1 MDAELVAPAPS
12 PPGAWAT
19 IRDALAGS
27 HRGEYTDGPIDRAI
41 VLLAVPMVLE
51 LVLESVFAVVD
62 VFFVARVGSDSVAT
76 VGLTESMLT
85 VIYAVAIGLS
95 MGATAVVAR
104 RIGEGDRDGAARAAV
119 QAILLGALVAVPV
132 GMLGSWFAPSLLS
145 LMGAG
150 PDVLAHAS
158 YATVVFGGNVVILQL
173 FLINAVFRGA
183 GDAAVAMRVL
193 WIANAFNIC
202 LDPCFI
208 FGLGPF
214 PRLGV
219 TGAAVATTTGRGIG
233 VLVQLYLLSRSDGR
247 IRIRLRHLRIEPAV
261 MGNML
266 RISGTAVVQM
276 LIGTTTWIGVMRIL
290 ASFGSVAVAG
300 CTIAIRIV
308 MFVLM
313 PSWGLSN
320 AAATL
325 VGQNLGAG
333 KPDRAEAS
341 VWRACLY
348 NAGVLGVLA
357 VFFVVFAGRVVAL
370 FTDDPAVAPIAT
382 SALRI
387 IAGGFPFY
395 AAGYVLTQ
403 AFNGAGDTTTPTLV
417 NLGCFWLFEIP
428 LAYVL
433 ARPFGW
439 GPPGV
444 FWAGAAAFSTLSIVS
459 ALLFR
464 RGTWKTTRV

>member
-1 MDAELVAPAPS
+1 MSTTEIELAAA
-12 PPGAWAT
+12 PPGFWSTVREAV
-19 IRDALAGS
+19 AGS
-27 HRGEYTDGPIDRAI
+27 HQGEYTDGPIGRAI
-41 VLLAVPMVLE
+41 LLLAVPMVLE

-62 VFFVARVGSDSVAT
+62 VFFVSRVGPDSVAT

-85 VIYAVAIGLS
+85 LVYAVAIGLS

-104 RIGEGDRDGAARAAV
+104 RVGEGDRDGAARAAV
-119 QAILLGALVAVPV
+119 QAIALAIAVAMPIGVAGA
-132 GMLGSWFAPSLLS
+132 WFAPALLAA
-145 LMGAG
+145 MGAT

-158 YATVVFGGNVVILQL
+158 YASIVLGCNGVIMLL

-183 GDAAVAMRVL
+183 GDAAIAMRVL
-193 WIANAFNIC
+193 WIANVFNIC

-233 VLVQLYLLSRSDGR
+233 VLVQLYALSRRDGR
-247 IRIRLRHLRIEPAV
+247 IRIERAHLRLEPRV
-261 MGNML
+261 MFSIL
-266 RISGTAVVQM
+266 RLSGTAVVQM
-276 LIGTTTWIGVMRIL
+276 LIGTTSYIGLMRIL
-290 ASFGSVAVAG
+290 MSFGSVVVAG

-333 KPDRAEAS
+333 KPERAEAS
-341 VWRACLY
+341 VWRACMY
-348 NAGVLGVLA
+348 NVGVLA
-357 VFFVVFAGRVVAL
+357 LVAIVFVVFADDVVAL
-370 FTDDPAVAPIAT
+370 FTSDAGVSPIA
-382 SALRI
+382 SLGLRI
-387 IAGGFPFY
+387 ISGGFPFY

-403 AFNGAGDTTTPTLV
+403 SFNGAGDTVTPTL
-417 NLGCFWLFEIP
+417 LSLFCFWLFEIP

-433 ARPFGW
+433 ARPLAM
-439 GPPGV
+439 GPAGV
-444 FWAGAAAFSTLSIVS
+444 FWAMAIAFSVLSVVS

-464 RGTWKTTRV
+464 RGTWKLKRV

>member
-1 MDAELVAPAPS
+1 VIEAELTAPAPPRLWS
-12 PPGAWAT
+12 T

-27 HRGEYTDGPIDRAI
+27 HRGEYTEGPIDRAI
-41 VLLAVPMVLE
+41 ILLAVPMVLE

-119 QAILLGALVAVPV
+119 QAIALGVCFAVPV
-132 GMLGSWFAPSLLS
+132 GVFGALVAPSLLS
-145 LMGAG
+145 AMGAG
-150 PDVLAHAS
+150 ADVLAHAS
-158 YATVVFGGNVVILQL
+158 YARIVFGCNVVILQL

-233 VLVQLYLLSRSDGR
+233 VLVQLYLLSRRDGR
-247 IRIRLRHLRIEPAV
+247 IVIRPRHLRIEPAV
-261 MGNML
+261 MLNML

-325 VGQNLGAG
+325 VGQNLAAG

-341 VWRACLY
+341 VWRTCAY
-348 NAGVLGVLA
+348 KAGVLGVLGVA
-357 VFFVVFAGRVVAL
+357 FVIAGGPVVAL
-370 FTDDPAVAPIAT
+370 FTDDPQVMPIAAQ
-382 SALRI
+382 ALRI
-387 IAGGFPFY
+387 LAAGFPFY
-395 AAGYVLTQ
+395 AAGYVLMQ
-403 AFNGAGDTTTPTLV
+403 AFNGAGDTTTPTLI

-428 LAYVL
+428 LAYLL
-433 ARPFGW
+433 ARPLGW

-444 FWAGAAAFSTLSIVS
+444 FWAGAIAFSTLSVVS
-459 ALLFR
+459 ALIFR
-464 RGTWKTTRV
+464 RGAWKTMCV